1 MTKEEYIIL
10 FEKHLSG
17 NTTPEE
23 EELLLSYDDGFNI
36 QDFYNDQRIDNQQH
50 IHQKIF
56 NKIENSRNKSIK
68 KLTPSLWWAVAA
80 SVLLVIS
87 VGLFFLNK
95 HDAGEPGY
103 KSNNLVSSFK
113 PIVPGG
119 NKAILTLSNGSTIN
133 LNEVSNGIIEKNEQ
147 VAIKK
152 EKNGQLVYSSDTG
165 LPDKGDKIS
174 FNTISTPRGGQYQVI
189 LPDGTNVWLN
199 AASSLRYPVKFT
211 GAERHV
217 ELSGEAYF
225 EVAKNKNMP
234 FTINTNNVNI
244 KVLGTHFNVMSYEDD
259 SSVKTTLLEGSV
271 LLSNLNQQALLVPGQ
286 QADVARSGEKINVT
300 YVNTDDAVSW
310 KNGYF
315 TFRKESVVS
324 IMKKVARWYD
334 VEVEYQNDMSNV
346 KLGGS
351 ISRGKNI
358 KDLLNKIQLTGAVH
372 FKIEGRRIIVRS

>member
-36 QDFYNDQRIDNQQH
+36 LDFHNDQRIDNQQH

>member
-36 QDFYNDQRIDNQQH
+36 QDFHNDQRIDNQQH

-56 NKIENSRNKSIK
+56 NKIENSRNKSVK
-68 KLTPSLWWAVAA
+68 RLAPSLWWAVAA

-95 HDAGEPGY
+95 HEASESRY

-234 FTINTNNVNI
+234 FSINTNNVNI

-271 LLSNLNQQALLVPGQ
+271 LLSKLNQQALLVPGQ